1 LIGHIHIFV
10 FPRLMNERVREER
23 KANEFKKKKKKKSD
37 FQATKTKRNE
47 TKRNEMIL
55 KFKKKWKHKQQA
67 KKLTV

>member
-1 LIGHIHIFV
+1 
-10 FPRLMNERVREER
+10 VRDES
-23 KANEFKKKKKKKSD
+23 KSNQLKKKKKKKSD

-55 KFKKKWKHKQQA
+55 KFKKNWKHKQQA